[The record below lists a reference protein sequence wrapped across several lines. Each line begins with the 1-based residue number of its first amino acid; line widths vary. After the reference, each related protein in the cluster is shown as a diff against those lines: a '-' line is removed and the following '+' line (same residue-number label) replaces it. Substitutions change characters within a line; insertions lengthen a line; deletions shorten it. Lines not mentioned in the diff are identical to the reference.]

1 MNDNNFDFNRTI
13 IDVVEMIRLADDLD
27 ANIIDRLYMSLD
39 KVMTDY
45 QSTSLIPKLLA
56 YDLLVLHDNLEGSL
70 KFYSGSGKDN
80 EYISGVNS
88 KVSEYIEKI
97 LLS

>member
-1 MNDNNFDFNRTI
+1 
-13 IDVVEMIRLADDLD
+13 
-27 ANIIDRLYMSLD
+27 
-39 KVMTDY
+39 MTDY
-45 QSTSLIPKLLA
+45 QSASLIPKLLA

-70 KFYSGSGKDN
+70 KFYSGKDN

>member
-1 MNDNNFDFNRTI
+1 MSDNDLDFNEII

-27 ANIIDRLYMSLD
+27 TNLIDKLYIALD
-39 KVMTDY
+39 KVIADY
-45 QSTSLIPKLLA
+45 QKESLIPKLLA
-56 YDLLVLHDNLEGSL
+56 YDLLILHDNLEGAVN
-70 KFYSGSGKDN
+70 FYSGEEG
-80 EYISGVNS
+80 EYISSINS

>member
-70 KFYSGSGKDN
+70 KFYSGKDN

>member
-1 MNDNNFDFNRTI
+1 MKDNNFDFSKTI

-27 ANIIDRLYMSLD
+27 KDLIDKLYMSLD
-39 KVMTDY
+39 KVIINY
-45 QSTSLIPKLLA
+45 QSTTLIPKLLA

-70 KFYSGSGKDN
+70 RFYSGKDGK
-80 EYISGVNS
+80 YISEVNS